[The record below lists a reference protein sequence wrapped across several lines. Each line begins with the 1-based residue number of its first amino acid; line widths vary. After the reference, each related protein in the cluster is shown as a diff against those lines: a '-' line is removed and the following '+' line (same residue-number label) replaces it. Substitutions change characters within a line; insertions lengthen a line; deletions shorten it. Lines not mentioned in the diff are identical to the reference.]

1 MQKEYRYKSYGET
14 IEDAESLGGIDPNF
28 RPWSAINADE
38 TEDSALEFIANKG
51 FNIIFGD

>member
-14 IEDAESLGGIDPNF
+14 IEDAESLGWIDPDF

-38 TEDSALEFIANKG
+38 TEHSALEFIANKG
-51 FNIIFGD
+51 YNIIFGD